1 MDTELTTT
9 LPDVR
14 LAILRQ
20 HTQLAQLLDE
30 LEESAQAVIA
40 NRADGAAIRRII
52 DQLHTRFVRHLDYE
66 ETHLGPWIGA
76 ATAGGSTLLGDH
88 PEQRHMINGLLHDRA
103 VFEDAQ
109 TLAREARVFV
119 HLLRKDMVDEEAKLR
134 ALR

>member
-1 MDTELTTT
+1 MDTELRTT
-9 LPDVR
+9 LDDVR

-30 LEESAQAVIA
+30 LEESAQAVLA
-40 NRADGAAIRRII
+40 NREDGAATRRII

-66 ETHLGPWIGA
+66 ETHLGPWIRSAA
-76 ATAGGSTLLGDH
+76 ATTLLGDH

-103 VFEDAQ
+103 VFEDSQ

-119 HLLRKDMVDEEAKLR
+119 HLLRVDMVDEEAKLR